1 MLTWPGAVTGGV
13 RMTEESTVGVTLC
26 PGPASLSARFQ
37 PGLSAANP
45 DAPTELGPFSPP
57 PYSPEDQG
65 SEVEEPAQH
74 ESDRGRQYCMMSL
87 MCRNLKSE
95 IIETVTRMVLIR
107 GWQQANVGPNF
118 QL

>member
-1 MLTWPGAVTGGV
+1 
-13 RMTEESTVGVTLC
+13 
-26 PGPASLSARFQ
+26 
-37 PGLSAANP
+37 
-45 DAPTELGPFSPP
+45 
-57 PYSPEDQG
+57 
-65 SEVEEPAQH
+65 
-74 ESDRGRQYCMMSL
+74 MSL